1 MFGTAFDLDTVKFLV
16 DQGSCAIK
24 LSSGEITHEP
34 LLAEAAR
41 SGLPVFFDTGR
52 AVFEEV
58 LRAREVL
65 ARNGAD
71 TPVVMHNPSGYP
83 AAPADVN
90 LPIIPLYN
98 EVLDCPIGLS
108 CHSRGN
114 TMVHAAIA
122 IGASVIEKPLSRD
135 NTMEDDEHIFSVNL
149 ADLPAFVGEI
159 RDLGSAMQLDRD
171 KILGRTVDPA
181 ARMMFR
187 QSLIAKRPLAA
198 GSEITSDDLT
208 FARPGFG
215 FPPNELDRIIG
226 RRLTKDVAVGAVI
239 TTEDLV

>member
-1 MFGTAFDLDTVKFLV
+1 MHFDCFRSRSKVPRANLRRQDASVKP
-16 DQGSCAIK
+16 
-24 LSSGEITHEP
+24 LSAHWRRP
-34 LLAEAAR
+34 CP
-41 SGLPVFFDTGR
+41 LPVRFTPGR
-52 AVFEEV
+52 LAVP
-58 LRAREVL
+58 RPRPC
-65 ARNGAD
+65 ARNAQKL
-71 TPVVMHNPSGYP
+71 PVVMHNPSGIRRCRRCEP
-83 AAPADVN
+83 SHHSA
-90 LPIIPLYN
+90 LL